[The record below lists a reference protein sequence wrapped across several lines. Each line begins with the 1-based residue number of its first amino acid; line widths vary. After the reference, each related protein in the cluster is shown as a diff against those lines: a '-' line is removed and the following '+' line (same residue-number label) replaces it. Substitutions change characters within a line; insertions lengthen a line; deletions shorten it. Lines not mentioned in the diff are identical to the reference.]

1 VDKLLPMSKDTLK
14 ALTQELLMVGVSAG
28 TIKNMWSSIED
39 RHRRFGF
46 ALPLGGPGDFKRLYK
61 AVAAVKGTPSKLIFP
76 IGLHHLKRL
85 LELVG
90 LTVCQER
97 DVLACILGTV
107 VCLRVVEVA
116 FCKSATSCGITMRLS
131 TKCTSVP
138 WQCMST
144 GGSRI
149 QHGRGFT
156 RAWAWLLVLHGT
168 LRCASDVT
176 RSDTGFGSV
185 SSAQKRS
192 NRVQGADFARL
203 SSPRNA
209 VGSVRC

>member
-1 VDKLLPMSKDTLK
+1 
-14 ALTQELLMVGVSAG
+14 MVGVSAG

-46 ALPLGGPGDFKRLYK
+46 ALLLGGP
-61 AVAAVKGTPSKLIFP
+61 
-76 IGLHHLKRL
+76 
-85 LELVG
+85 
-90 LTVCQER
+90 
-97 DVLACILGTV
+97 
-107 VCLRVVEVA
+107 VEVA
-116 FCKSATSCGITMRLS
+116 FLQICDFLWDHDAAFHEMYIGT
-131 TKCTSVP
+131 V
-138 WQCMST
+138 QCMST

-149 QHGRGFT
+149 QHTRGFT

-203 SSPRNA
+203 SSPQNA